1 MMSGTYIL
9 STPIGPLTLVQGGD
23 GVLQAVEFRD
33 HRLSATGADK
43 PAAETDSPPP
53 PHLLA
58 AFTAYF
64 AGDLHALQSLPAAA
78 AGTPFEQRVWAALR
92 QIPPGRT
99 LSYGELARALGEPG
113 ASRAVGAA
121 NGRNPL
127 AIIVPC
133 HRVIGADGSLTGYA
147 GGLFRKEWLLRHEGW
162 HPRQERML

>member
-1 MMSGTYIL
+1 MAGEYIYA
-9 STPIGPLTLVQGGD
+9 TPIGPLTLVQNAD
-23 GVLQAVEFRD
+23 GRLLAAEFRD
-33 HRLSATGADK
+33 H
-43 PAAETDSPPP
+43 PAPPGHGPPP
-53 PHLLA
+53 PAHLHA

-64 AGDLHALQSLPAAA
+64 AGDLSALQHLPTAA
-78 AGTPFEQRVWAALR
+78 AGTGFEQRVWAALR
-92 QIPPGRT
+92 LIPPGHT
-99 LSYGELARALGEPG
+99 LSYGELARSLGEPG

-162 HPRQERML
+162 QPRQERML